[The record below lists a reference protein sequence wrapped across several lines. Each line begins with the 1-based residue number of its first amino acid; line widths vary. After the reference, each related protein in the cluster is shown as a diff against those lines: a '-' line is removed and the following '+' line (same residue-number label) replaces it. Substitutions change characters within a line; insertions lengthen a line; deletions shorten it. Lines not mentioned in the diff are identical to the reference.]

1 MRETDNVSSV
11 IIHAEGKSKV
21 NIKSLPS
28 TVAHHSTVGFPYR
41 SVDKETACNFC
52 KRLGFDP
59 WVGRSTGEG
68 NSNPL
73 QYSCLKNPMDG
84 EAWRATVHGVARVG
98 HDLVAKPPT
107 FYCLFLL
114 LLSV

>member
-11 IIHAEGKSKV
+11 TIHAEGKSKV

-28 TVAHHSTVGFPYR
+28 TAAHHSTVGFPYH
-41 SVDKETACNFC
+41 SFGKETACNFC
-52 KRLGFDP
+52 KRPGFDS

-84 EAWRATVHGVARVG
+84 EAWWATVHGVARVG
-98 HDLVAKPPT
+98 HNLVAKPPA
-107 FYCLFLL
+107 L